1 METLPDGKIFTYSGS
16 VSGVPLGSVLATDQA
31 VEQAWQALIAG
42 AQQVNSSPSGTA
54 ISVGQSDSGL
64 TMNVA
69 PPVAGGSGSTQVI
82 TLAPGLTESLPT
94 KITSGNI
101 TEIGTWTNGQ
111 FIPTAFTFSN
121 GQKTITINPS
131 NPAAEAE
138 LEAYGYT
145 PTQAASLIQ
154 NAGAQPITLTIS
166 DSGQITANM
175 GLTQPGWYGINGN
188 AVYVTNPTYI
198 QNELS
203 SGATVSYL
211 GPQTQFTTQNQAQA
225 YLNGLNAAQQ
235 YFQQNPNSYAYI
247 VFNPAYT
254 PTSTTSGAAV
264 LTPQQGIQE
273 ASLAAQLGN
282 AGTALSPSQNAA
294 LLNSLV
300 ASGLTPQQAQQVISS
315 LTPAQIAQLQAGTP
329 YMIYFNTPQGIS
341 SSYTPQTTPYSEWQQ
356 YAQAQANQQFS
367 PYNTYI
373 APLLTTL
380 GSDINAA
387 DQFLNANVVKPVEQY
402 FSPYV
407 TSASSVLSPSI
418 TSPQPA
424 TTQTVSNTS
433 QITQPIQP
441 TSQSSAYNNVV
452 AYLNNLSH
460 NPNMIIS
467 GLGSLAH
474 TAVTLPQSIASLP
487 QTLTQQ
493 AQDIQAL
500 QVATK
505 NPYLGTEI
513 MAIESAPLLVAS
525 FLGPTL
531 GVASP
536 LIGAV
541 STIKNTMIG
550 AIGFSIYQTVLDIF
564 NNQPITAD
572 QIINSAAQGAMFGE
586 IAGPAF
592 DAVMGIV
599 GSASPA
605 LKPITDYIQ
614 NLAPIPKFLVQKG
627 FNVALASAMQ
637 EGFSYTMTGQPATNS
652 ELAAAATAAIITPYV
667 VQGLAAVGPGITTA
681 NSGQGVSA
689 TSLTIAGK
697 PVLTLTNIAGD
708 RGLSLGTPSLADLL
722 TSPRFDVNGNP
733 ISLFPTTTNFSARET
748 VTGIGSN
755 LLTTNLGRQ
764 ILQKSLLAAAADMP
778 VESTYALSGLDIA
791 SSLSNAKL
799 PNPGEFIIE
808 LKGLSTDEN
817 QALTNV
823 VKQAAQDGIIEKVY
837 GSSSFHLQAPDFRLG
852 ADIDIVTQNGEQA
865 AALAQKIAST
875 LNNVVGFDKYTI
887 DPSRPNLVIDST
899 GRHIADIH
907 TPEEQPGSYGT
918 AGPTQPTPLGLPET
932 KPVNIEGVPTQAGS
946 QTLKEKVSSALSE
959 RVVSP
964 AVVTDS
970 PEAWQK
976 YLNDYLDGKIKTVFA
991 PNYWRI
997 KDVVDSYATAKILNS
1012 YNLNPLSAQHIDY
1025 LLEQFKNAAM
1035 TKFGLTD
1042 ADFALGQADIT
1053 SLIKGA
1059 DPTADLNKNVGYL
1072 FQSAGP
1078 AAIASQLATAQQ
1090 ASLAS
1095 AATATAKNLG
1105 YLYNPNTTSSA
1116 MPISPYANVEI

>member
-1 METLPDGKIFTYSGS
+1 
-16 VSGVPLGSVLATDQA
+16 A
-31 VEQAWQALIAG
+31 
-42 AQQVNSSPSGTA
+42 
-54 ISVGQSDSGL
+54 
-64 TMNVA
+64 
-69 PPVAGGSGSTQVI
+69 
-82 TLAPGLTESLPT
+82 
-94 KITSGNI
+94 
-101 TEIGTWTNGQ
+101 
-111 FIPTAFTFSN
+111 
-121 GQKTITINPS
+121 
-131 NPAAEAE
+131 
-138 LEAYGYT
+138 
-145 PTQAASLIQ
+145 
-154 NAGAQPITLTIS
+154 
-166 DSGQITANM
+166 
-175 GLTQPGWYGINGN
+175 
-188 AVYVTNPTYI
+188 YI

-203 SGATVSYL
+203 SGANVSYL
-211 GPQTQFTTQNQAQA
+211 GPQSQFTQTQAQA
-225 YLNGLNAAQQ
+225 YINGLNAAQQ
-235 YFQQNPNSYAYI
+235 YFTQNPASYAYI

-264 LTPQQGIQE
+264 LTPQQGILE

-294 LLNSLV
+294 LLGSLI
-300 ASGLTPQQAQQVISS
+300 ASGLTPQQAQQVIAS
-315 LTPAQIAQLQAGTP
+315 LTPSQIQQLQAGVP

-341 SSYTPQTTPYSEWQQ
+341 SSYTPQTASYSEWQQ
-356 YAQAQANQQFS
+356 FAQAQANQQFS

-387 DQFLNANVVKPVEQY
+387 EQFLNANVVKPAEQY
-402 FSPYV
+402 FSPQV
-407 TSASSVLSPSI
+407 TSASSVLLPSTANSI
-418 TSPQPA
+418 PSTAPTLSLPSMQGQV
-424 TTQTVSNTS
+424 T
-433 QITQPIQP
+433 QP
-441 TSQSSAYNNVV
+441 TSQSSAYNNIVT
-452 AYLNNLSH
+452 YLNTLSH

-487 QTLTQQ
+487 ETLTQQ

-500 QVATK
+500 QAATK

-531 GVASP
+531 SAASP
-536 LIGAV
+536 LIGVV
-541 STIKNTMIG
+541 STIKNTAIG
-550 AIGFSIYQTVLDIF
+550 AIGFPIYQAFLDF
-564 NNQPITAD
+564 YSSRPITAD
-572 QIINSAAQGAMFGE
+572 QIINSVAQGAMFGE
-586 IAGPAF
+586 ITGPAF
-592 DAVMGIV
+592 DAVIGAA

-605 LKPITDYIQ
+605 LKPIADYIQ
-614 NLAPIPKFLVQKG
+614 NLGPVAKSILQKG
-627 FNVALASAMQ
+627 FNIALATAMQ

-667 VQGLAAVGPGITTA
+667 VQGLAAVGPGIATA

-697 PVLTLTNIAGD
+697 PVLTLTNIAGNY
-708 RGLSLGTPSLADLL
+708 GLNLGTPSLADLL

-733 ISLFPTTTNFSARET
+733 VSLFPATTDFGARET
-748 VTGIGSN
+748 ATGGGSN
-755 LLTTNLGRQ
+755 LLTTSLGRQ

-791 SSLSNAKL
+791 TSLSNAKL
-799 PNPGEFIIE
+799 PNPGEFNIE

-817 QALTNV
+817 QALTNI
-823 VKQAAQDGIIEKVY
+823 VKQAARDGIIEKVY

-865 AALAQKIAST
+865 ASLAKRIAET
-875 LNNVVGFDKYTI
+875 LDSVVGFDKYTI

-997 KDVVDSYATAKILNS
+997 KDVVDSYTTAKILNS

-1035 TKFGLTD
+1035 AKFGLTD
-1042 ADFALGQADIT
+1042 ADFAMGQADIT

-1095 AATATAKNLG
+1095 AATATARNLG

-1116 MPISPYANVEI
+1116 MPISPYANVEITSSLPPSLSSISSTTIPSYSYFESPSSLYYASPSAYISSAYASPSSSASPYISTYESPYVSPSTSPSYYTSLSTSVSPSPSSSFSTSPSPSPSSSSSYLYSPIRKYEPLPYLRIPYWYSYPQPTVSQVALLPSQPLYSPSLLPVILPELEPIAEASYSPLTALTTMRPLKAPS